1 MIYITYL
8 PFLLVML
15 KKGTDITR
23 KLLFLVI
30 ILWVATFAF
39 AQMTQITFDSISYA
53 PPVNAP
59 TPLPSMKI

>member
-1 MIYITYL
+1 
-8 PFLLVML
+8 ML